1 MNLDLDYTVLD
12 NTESVCPD
20 CLEVV
25 KAQVVVQDKAVYL
38 IKECSKHGLRTTP
51 LWPDIEH
58 YNWMREFKLPYVPPI
73 SSTKR
78 EKGCT
83 YDCGLCTSHLRHP
96 TLVEIEVTERCNLR
110 CPVCFMGAEE
120 SQKAAPP
127 DPELSAIEYLYK
139 EILEKSG
146 AQTSI
151 QLTGGEPT
159 FSPKLLEIV
168 RMGRKIGFEAIEVN
182 PNGVVIGKDPS
193 YIQNLAEAGISGI
206 YLQFDGLTTEVYKT
220 IRGADLLECK
230 LQAIE
235 NCRQAGVQ
243 VVLAMTVIAGIN
255 DDQMG
260 KVLEFAL
267 QNKDVIAGIAYQP
280 AFGSGRFEVPM
291 EQRLTMG
298 DVIFKLADQSKGL
311 IQPYDFWPLGC
322 SHPLCSSSTYL
333 VEQQGKIEPLT
344 RRLTRQDYFDSFDP
358 HSPQGSVFLD
368 IALKKF
374 PELDPGLT
382 IVIMNYMDAL
392 SLDLKRLRECSM
404 TVIARDGRIVP
415 FCMYQLSNSEG
426 KKRPELEA
434 VYGGGKK

>member
-12 NTESVCPD
+12 NTESVCPV
-20 CLEVV
+20 CLKVV
-25 KAQVVVQDKAVYL
+25 KAQVVEQNKAVYF
-38 IKECSKHGLRTTP
+38 IKECAEHGLRTTR

-58 YNWMREFKLPYVPPI
+58 YNWMKEFKLPYVPPPCP
-73 SSTKR
+73 SKS

-120 SQKAAPP
+120 CQKATPP
-127 DPELSAIEYLYK
+127 DPELANIEFLYR
-139 EILEKSG
+139 EILKKSG

-159 FSPKLLEIV
+159 VSPNLPEIV
-168 RMGRKIGFEAIEVN
+168 RMGRSMGFEAIEVN
-182 PNGVVIGKDPS
+182 TNGVVIGKDPS
-193 YIQNLAEAGISGI
+193 YIQSLAEAGISGI
-206 YLQFDGLTTEVYKT
+206 YLQFDGLTSEVYQV
-220 IRGADLLECK
+220 IRGADLLQRK

-255 DDQMG
+255 DDQLG
-260 KVLEFAL
+260 RVLEFAL
-267 QNKDVIAGIAYQP
+267 QNRDVIAGIAYQP

-298 DVIFKLADQSKGL
+298 DVIFKLAEQSKGL
-311 IQPYDFWPLGC
+311 IEPYDFWPLGC
-322 SHPLCSSSTYL
+322 SHPICSSSTYL

-344 RRLTRQDYFDSFDP
+344 RRLTRQDYFDTFDP

-368 IALKKF
+368 IAFKKY
-374 PELDPGLT
+374 PELDPGLS

-392 SLDLKRLRECSM
+392 NLDLKRLKECSM

-415 FCMYQLSNSEG
+415 FCMYQLSNAEG
-426 KKRPELEA
+426 KKRNELEA
-434 VYGGGKK
+434 VYGGGEK